1 MQEAQ
6 EMEEDLQ
13 RREQLR
19 QLQEQV
25 PLDTIHLNSFPLTSC
40 PSPVAPVPA

>member
-1 MQEAQ
+1 MGEAL
-6 EMEEDLQ
+6 ELEEHLQ

-25 PLDTIHLNSFPLTSC
+25 SRDTL
-40 PSPVAPVPA
+40 PSPGLASP